1 MLGIFIGTAAL
12 VVLLSAFNGLESWVI
27 RLYNSFDSDI
37 RIEAKNTKWI
47 NQNDF
52 PLEELKSSS
61 RVITLAEVLEENC
74 LVTYSDNQYVCTM
87 KGVSDAF
94 ISMSGIDTMMVDGE
108 FRLKAFNQNQAIV
121 GSGIAYYL
129 AISIRDIDKPLYL
142 YVPKSNIGNTLNPA
156 DAFQSKAIFPGGVF
170 EIQPEFDSR
179 YIIVPLEF
187 AKNLLDKND
196 FLSAVEIKLKEGI
209 NEERAAEEIKAIVGD
224 NYFVKNRFEQHE
236 LLYKIINAEKWAVF
250 LVLCFILLIAVFNVT
265 GSLTMLVVEKSNDI
279 RTLQSL
285 GAHKSDIK
293 KIFFTE
299 GMIIT
304 IIGMVS
310 GLAAGLLTVYLQG
323 KYSMVLINGEDPYPV
338 LVQAKDIL
346 AISFTVLVIGAAAAI
361 LPASRA
367 VNKRVLSEKVI

>member
-37 RIEAKNTKWI
+37 RIEAKNSKWI

-61 RVITLAEVLEENC
+61 SVITLAQVLEENC

-87 KGVSDAF
+87 KGVSDEF
-94 ISMSGIDTMMVDGE
+94 VSMSGIDTMMVDGE
-108 FRLKAFNQNQAIV
+108 FRLKASNQNQAIV

-129 AISIRDIDKPLYL
+129 AISIRDIEKPLYL

-187 AKNLLDKND
+187 AQNLIEKDE
-196 FLSAVEIKLKEGI
+196 FLSAVEVKLKEGI
-209 NEERAAEEIKAIVGD
+209 NEKRASEEIKAIVGD

-265 GSLTMLVVEKSNDI
+265 GSLTMLVVEKSSDI

-285 GAHKSDIK
+285 GSHKSDIK

-304 IIGMVS
+304 VIGMVS

-323 KYSMVLINGEDPYPV
+323 EYSMVLINGEDPYPV
-338 LVQAKDIL
+338 LVQGKDIL
-346 AISFTVLVIGAAAAI
+346 AISFTVLAIGAAAAL